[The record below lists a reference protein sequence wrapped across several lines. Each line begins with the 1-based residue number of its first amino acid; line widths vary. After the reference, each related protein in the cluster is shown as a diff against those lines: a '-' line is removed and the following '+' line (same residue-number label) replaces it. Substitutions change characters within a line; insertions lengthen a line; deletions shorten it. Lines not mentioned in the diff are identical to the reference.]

1 MSRFTLQRSARRA
14 ASVMC
19 LAALAALTGAPAHAG
34 DQPLLVLEQKIPL
47 GRVSGRIDHLAVDVG
62 RQRLFVAELGNNS
75 VAVVDLSAGSLM
87 RTLGGLKKP
96 QGVAYVKSTDTLYV
110 ANAGDGSVQLFQG
123 PDLVASGRI
132 ELGEDADNIRVDENS
147 GNVFIGYGRGALA
160 VIDPIRRAKI
170 ADIPLPAHPEGF
182 QIAASGAQIF
192 INLPELR
199 QIAMVDAQERKV
211 RVTWAINDRQ
221 QNFPMAIDEDRE
233 RVLVAFRHPATIAA
247 FAVRDGSLA
256 GSVESCGDADD
267 VFVDVKRRRI
277 YVSCGEGFL
286 DVFESHG
293 GRYVRME
300 HIATAAGARTSLFV
314 PELDRLFLA
323 VRATWTEPAAIWVF
337 RPSEESAAVSQGGRD
352 RPR

>member
-1 MSRFTLQRSARRA
+1 MLRLSLQWRARSAA
-14 ASVMC
+14 AV
-19 LAALAALTGAPAHAG
+19 LTALAAFAAAPAPAA
-34 DQPLLVLEQKIPL
+34 DTALLLLEQKIPL
-47 GRVSGRIDHLAVDVG
+47 GKVSGRIDHLAIDAD

-75 VAVVDLSAGSLM
+75 VAVVDL
-87 RTLGGLKKP
+87 RTGNARNISGLKKP

-132 ELGEDADNIRVDENS
+132 ELGDDADNIRVDET
-147 GNVFIGYGRGALA
+147 GNKVFVGYGNGALA
-160 VIDPIRRAKI
+160 VIDPARRARI

-182 QIAASGAQIF
+182 QIAASGALIF
-192 INLPELR
+192 VNLPDVR
-199 QIAMVDAQERKV
+199 QIAMIDTQESKV

-233 RVLVAFRHPATIAA
+233 RVLVGFRNPATLAA
-247 FAVRDGSLA
+247 FALRDGSLA
-256 GSVESCGDADD
+256 GSIESCGDADD
-267 VFVDVKRRRI
+267 LFVDAKRRRI
-277 YVSCGEGFL
+277 YVSCGEGFI
-286 DVFESHG
+286 DVFESHA

-323 VRATWTEPAAIWVF
+323 VRATWSEPAAIWVF
-337 RPSEESAAVSQGGRD
+337 RPGGEVSQVSHGRD
-352 RPR
+352 PPRQ